1 MTQAREPLPGN
12 VAVRRRRMR
21 REVVTVR
28 RKRRTQFQPK
38 PWMIPAAF
46 AVLIALG
53 AFALSLPI
61 ASESREWTNGVDA
74 LFTSTSAVCVT
85 GLSRFD
91 TAEHWSFFGEATIAV
106 LIQAGGLGV
115 TMYAGALLLIFGN
128 RFGLRGREFF
138 GMELMDTAERDI
150 LRLLRRVMIFA
161 FGIELVTF
169 LLLLPWFWL
178 DEAGVNAVWKSF
190 FHSVSAFNNA
200 GFDLQ
205 GGLRGFTGEVDDP
218 YPIAVMGVAAFL
230 GSMSFI
236 TVFNMSQRPRG
247 WTLDTKLVVIGM
259 VSLLFVGMALF
270 LVVEQ
275 GDGKILAGMNPLEQ
289 VVNSFFLSVNRT
301 TGMST
306 VDLGLV
312 QDSTTAALLL
322 LMFIGGSSTSTAGGI
337 KMGAFMVSMVVVL
350 SALRGQHRASVFGR
364 DIPTAIVL
372 RAMAVTILGFF
383 TLGLGIWLLELTD
396 DLEFLPLM
404 FEVMSGLANVGWS
417 QSITPQISQTGTLI
431 MTVLMFAGRLGP
443 LYIALTIPD
452 KPRTRYRYPEAGVR
466 IG

>member
-1 MTQAREPLPGN
+1 MTQPHEPLPGN

-21 REVVTVR
+21 REVVSVR

-38 PWMIPAAF
+38 PWMIPALF
-46 AVLIALG
+46 ALVIGLG
-53 AFALSLPI
+53 GIALSLPI
-61 ASESREWTNGVDA
+61 ASESREWTNGIDS

-85 GLSRFD
+85 GLARFD
-91 TAEHWSFFGEATIAV
+91 TAEHWSFFGEVTIMV
-106 LIQAGGLGV
+106 LIQAGGLGI
-115 TMYAGALLLIFGN
+115 TMYAGALLLMFGN

-138 GMELMDTAERDI
+138 GMELMDTGERDI
-150 LRLLRRVMIFA
+150 LRLLRRVMVFA
-161 FGIELVTF
+161 FVIELATF
-169 LLLLPWFWL
+169 VLLLPWFWL
-178 DEAGVNAVWKSF
+178 DESGLTAVWKTL

-205 GGLRGFTGEVDDP
+205 GGSRGFTGEVDDP
-218 YPIAVMGVAAFL
+218 YPIGVMGVSAFL

-236 TVFNMSQRPRG
+236 TVFNMNRRPRT

-259 VSLLFVGMALF
+259 VSLLFVGMGLF
-270 LVVEQ
+270 LVVER
-275 GDGKILAGMNPLEQ
+275 GDGDLMGGMNPFEQ

-306 VDLGLV
+306 VDLSMA

-322 LMFIGGSSTSTAGGI
+322 LMFIGGASTSTAGGI

-350 SALRGQHRASVFGR
+350 SALQGQHRASVFGR

-372 RAMAVTILGFF
+372 RAIAVTILGFF

-417 QSITPQISQTGTLI
+417 QGITAEISQMGTLI
-431 MTVLMFAGRLGP
+431 MTALMFAGRLGP
-443 LYIALTIPD
+443 LYIALSIPD
-452 KPRTRYRYPEAGVR
+452 KAQTRYRYPEAGVR